1 VKVWGPVGG
10 CTRVGTILCVNHPS
24 RRQRLHPTREKLGPK
39 TPGHDFIYTKIP
51 SEPLRHIYGCPH
63 SPPWPRFI
71 AIIDSGGM
79 ARAPRQG
86 GRCASASTRGMC
98 SGWEE
103 HKPTKTRHFTARAR
117 PLSASQ
123 KSLIFVVQRG
133 APTISGRVR
142 KGMGGSRGNI

>member
-1 VKVWGPVGG
+1 
-10 CTRVGTILCVNHPS
+10 VGTILCVNHPS

-51 SEPLRHIYGCPH
+51 SEPLRHICGCPH